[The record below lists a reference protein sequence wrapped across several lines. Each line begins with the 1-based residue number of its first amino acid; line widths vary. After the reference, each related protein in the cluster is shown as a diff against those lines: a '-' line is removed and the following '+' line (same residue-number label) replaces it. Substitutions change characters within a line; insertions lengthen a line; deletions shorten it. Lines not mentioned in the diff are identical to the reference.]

1 MATTF
6 RNGVRWHDCGKSTIV
21 GSKLTRSVVE
31 RRRGAH
37 VASIVS
43 RSRAESPKAM
53 IMRRPA
59 SAPRH

>member
-21 GSKLTRSVVE
+21 GSISKLTRSVVE

-43 RSRAESPKAM
+43 RSRAESPK
-53 IMRRPA
+53 P
-59 SAPRH
+59 